1 MIIEG
6 SPQALEIGLS
16 TNLYKEETDKTIITA
31 GVDLQNIWIE
41 YSNDLV
47 WNLAELGLA
56 FTNTSKL
63 SNYTI
68 PKSQEHIQKT
78 IELYTPLHII
88 KEAYSLEILS
98 EEKMALLPWKVLL
111 KGHKMTEEQKKK
123 EAMLK
128 QKQSIAKLD

>member
-16 TNLYKEETDKTIITA
+16 TNLYKAETDKTIITA
-31 GVDLQNIWIE
+31 GIDLQNIWIE

-68 PKSQEHIQKT
+68 PKS
-78 IELYTPLHII
+78 
-88 KEAYSLEILS
+88 
-98 EEKMALLPWKVLL
+98 
-111 KGHKMTEEQKKK
+111 
-123 EAMLK
+123 
-128 QKQSIAKLD
+128 